1 MRTHEKDSSMEE
13 MADHSP
19 FPELSR
25 TIMKT
30 VVSGTVV

>member
-1 MRTHEKDSSMEE
+1 MRTPEKDSSMEE

-25 TIMKT
+25 NTMKT
-30 VVSGTVV
+30 VASGTVV